1 MLFPPANVVPVSE
14 NLLKLDFG
22 VKSANFEKFLKKDFH
37 TILNI
42 KAMTTTYRE
51 VAFKES
57 VTFSFGELSHFY
69 SVDI

>member
-22 VKSANFEKFLKKDFH
+22 VKSANFEFLKKDLH
-37 TILNI
+37 TILNV

-69 SVDI
+69 LVDI